1 MVSSSTILYTVNPVP
16 AILTRLVALQDDP
29 TTLPPEQ
36 TLKEPSTRPLP
47 VRHRPA
53 KLGTTATPPWNLCTA
68 QLLDSVL
75 GEHHPEPLRPLR

>member
-1 MVSSSTILYTVNPVP
+1 MVSSSTMLRAVNPVP

-29 TTLPPEQ
+29 ASRPPEL

-53 KLGTTATPPWNLCTA
+53 KLGTAATPPWNLCTA
-68 QLLDSVL
+68 HLLDSVL
-75 GEHHPEPLRPLR
+75 GEHHPDPLRPLR